1 MGKLGEGGG
10 ERWAVGGGRLS
21 FTFLSKNARHS
32 GPSDLLSQQSS
43 AGGLLEIDG
52 GFPSGYCST
61 VNASSTVIASS
72 TTESACR
79 CSACCGWERGR
90 GLQAVAEH
98 YCCNKVHSTRLQW
111 LRNHCFLPTNFVL
124 FTKAF
129 EQLWSI
135 ICLWKKSVTL
145 YCPLALQQPV
155 FIAGQWGINHI
166 TFSISKANRNPIGTE
181 LIRQWPVSGLMS
193 LQYHINKHKP
203 NCFCF

>member
-90 GLQAVAEH
+90 GGED
-98 YCCNKVHSTRLQW
+98 SRLQ
-111 LRNHCFLPTNFVL
+111 L
-124 FTKAF
+124 
-129 EQLWSI
+129 SI
-135 ICLWKKSVTL
+135 IAVTKSIPIVFNDCEIIVSCQQILSSSPKPLNSCEALFACEKNPLL
-145 YCPLALQQPV
+145 YIARQLYNNRFLLQ
-155 FIAGQWGINHI
+155 G
-166 TFSISKANRNPIGTE
+166 
-181 LIRQWPVSGLMS
+181 SGV
-193 LQYHINKHKP
+193 
-203 NCFCF
+203 

>member
-135 ICLWKKSVTL
+135 ICLWKKIRYFILPASFTTTGFYCRAVGYKPHYILHKQSKSNPNRYRAHKAVT
-145 YCPLALQQPV
+145 CEW
-155 FIAGQWGINHI
+155 FN
-166 TFSISKANRNPIGTE
+166 
-181 LIRQWPVSGLMS
+181 VSTIP
-193 LQYHINKHKP
+193 H
-203 NCFCF
+203 